1 VIANTNITIQVTTG
15 THIDRTTGVVTVG
28 GGGGVLRTTVVNI
41 TVELSAGTVIQPN
54 GAAILGPAGGTVQ
67 APNNGISVE
76 VPAGTTIQT
85 NGSVRLPED
94 EAGTVTTPEGGA
106 TIDIPGGSEIAANG
120 TVTVGTAGGASGE
133 VTTVTDTSIEIPGG
147 TVIQPDGTI
156 VLQPNAE
163 GTITTSDIRVSVTIT
178 ASMKVERNG
187 WIRLVRMAERARVR
201 TRNNTS
207 IALFVG
213 VIVDTVGTLT
223 PRDAMD
229 IQAQADDLHYLFVNV
244 EDPEGAE
251 VTRPDGSTVTAPQGS
266 TVKVDADGSIEIIAS
281 TSPGEPGPDGRSSGS
296 SGCDSG
302 LFGMGALF
310 LLLAATSFRKV
321 ARKK

>member
-1 VIANTNITIQVTTG
+1 VTIVNFTIQVTTG

-28 GGGGVLRTTVVNI
+28 NNGASLRTQVQLV
-41 TVELSAGTVIQPN
+41 VELSAGTVIQPN
-54 GAAILGPAGGTVQ
+54 GTAILGPGGGEVRVPSGLSIEVSASTEIR
-67 APNNGISVE
+67 ADGSMRLPDNGI
-76 VPAGTTIQT
+76 
-85 NGSVRLPED
+85 
-94 EAGTVTTPEGGA
+94 GTVTTPEGGA

-120 TVTVGTAGGASGE
+120 TVTVGTAGGE

-156 VLQPNAE
+156 ALQPDTQ
-163 GTITTSDIRVSVTIT
+163 GTITTSDTRVSVTIT
-178 ASMKVERNG
+178 ASIRVERSG

-207 IALFVG
+207 IALFIG
-213 VIVDTVGTLT
+213 VIIDRTDTLT
-223 PRDAMD
+223 PRGAMD
-229 IQAQADDLHYLFVNV
+229 TQALADDPHYLFVNV

-251 VTRPDGSTVTAPQGS
+251 VTRPDGSTVIAPLNS
-266 TVKVDADGSIEIIAS
+266 TVKVDADGNAEIIAS
-281 TSPGEPGPDGRSSGS
+281 TGPVEPGPDGRSSGS
-296 SGCDSG
+296 SGCNSG
-302 LFGMGALF
+302 LFGMGALL